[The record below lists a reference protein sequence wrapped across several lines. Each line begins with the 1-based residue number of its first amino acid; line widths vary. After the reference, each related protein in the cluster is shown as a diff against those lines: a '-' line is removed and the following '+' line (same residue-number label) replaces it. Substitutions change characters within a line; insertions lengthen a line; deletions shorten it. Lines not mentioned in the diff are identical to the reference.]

1 MRIFLALLI
10 ISISATAIAQEKT
23 NQFNYRYAIRF
34 NPLAVLDLLDH
45 NFSVGGEYIF
55 RPRWS
60 VTTDL
65 SYIFAS
71 AIYGSSKTSGFI
83 IKPAIRYYVT
93 VERRFYIEM
102 DVFYKQVGYSITDW
116 VGKDC
121 VNGVPAFEEYKQ
133 FIYRKQVGGID
144 FKGGITTNLSRD
156 QKLRLE
162 GYFGFGI
169 RTRSFAVK
177 DDPRACYNGNL
188 LFDVRGQNSSHYVT
202 GSVPCG
208 LRLVYCFL

>member
-1 MRIFLALLI
+1 MRIFLAAFMI
-10 ISISATAIAQEKT
+10 AISTTGIAQEKT
-23 NQFNYRYAIRF
+23 NQFVYRYAIRF
-34 NPLAVLDLLDH
+34 NPLALLDVVDH
-45 NFSVGGEYIF
+45 NFSVGGEYCF
-55 RPRWS
+55 RPQWS
-60 VTTDL
+60 VTADL

-71 AIYGSSKTSGFI
+71 AIYVNSKTSGFI

-93 VERRFYIEM
+93 VEKRFYIEM

-144 FKGGITTNLSRD
+144 VKGGITTNLSRD

-169 RTRSFAVK
+169 RKRSFGVK
-177 DDPRACYNGNL
+177 DDPRACYSSNR
-188 LFDVRGQNSSHYVT
+188 LFDADQNLIRHVT